1 MVNTSSEAAV
11 EAPELREIRGPAALT
26 GDAKRFWRLLWH
38 MAKSDFKLKYQGSI
52 LGYLWSLASPL
63 MLFGILYLVFTEV
76 VRFGGVENYAAVL
89 IINIMLF
96 QFFGEAT
103 SSAMTSI
110 VWRETLVR
118 KMEFPRLV
126 IPLSVVLAST
136 FTLALNL
143 IVVFFFLVVITGLPV
158 LSTWVLLPVLIAW
171 LYVFTV
177 GTSLL
182 LAMVY
187 VRFRDT
193 AQIWTV
199 ISLVLFYGSP
209 VLFPIELFPAGWKAL
224 LLLNPLAPLFA
235 QARVWLVDPGAPTFA
250 EAMGGAVYWIYPLVT
265 MVAVS
270 LLGAWLF
277 DRDAPRVAE
286 QL

>member
-1 MVNTSSEAAV
+1 MSASSEAAQT
-11 EAPELREIRGPAALT
+11 APGLRDIRGPSALT
-26 GDAKRFWRLLWH
+26 GDTRRFWRLLWY
-38 MAKSDFKLKYQGSI
+38 MAKSDFKLKYQGSVF
-52 LGYLWSLASPL
+52 GYLWSLASPL

-76 VRFGGVENYAAVL
+76 VRFGGVNNYAAVL
-89 IINIMLF
+89 IINVMLF
-96 QFFGEAT
+96 QFFGDAT

-110 VWRETLVR
+110 VARETLVR

-136 FTLALNL
+136 FTLALDL
-143 IVVFFFLVVITGLPV
+143 IVVFAFLIVATGLPV
-158 LSTWVLLPVLIAW
+158 LSTWVLLPVLIVW
-171 LYVFTV
+171 LYIFTV

-182 LAMVY
+182 LAMAY

-199 ISLVLFYGSP
+199 ISRVLFYASP
-209 VLFPIELFPAGWKAL
+209 VLFPIELFPSAWKAL

-235 QARVWLVDPGAPTFA
+235 QARVWLVDPSAPTFA
-250 EAMGGAVYWIYPLVT
+250 EAMGGPVYWIYPVLVLVT
-265 MVAVS
+265 VS

>member
-1 MVNTSSEAAV
+1 
-11 EAPELREIRGPAALT
+11 
-26 GDAKRFWRLLWH
+26 
-38 MAKSDFKLKYQGSI
+38 
-52 LGYLWSLASPL
+52 
-63 MLFGILYLVFTEV
+63 
-76 VRFGGVENYAAVL
+76 
-89 IINIMLF
+89 
-96 QFFGEAT
+96 
-103 SSAMTSI
+103 MTSI
-110 VWRETLVR
+110 VAGESLVR

-136 FTLALNL
+136 FTLALDMA
-143 IVVFFFLVVITGLPV
+143 VVFVFLVGVTGLPV
-158 LSTWVLLPVLIAW
+158 LSTWVLLPVLILW
-171 LYVFTV
+171 LYVFTL
-177 GTSLL
+177 GTALL
-182 LAMVY
+182 LATVY

-199 ISLVLFYGSP
+199 ISRVLFYGSP

-250 EAMGGAVYWIYPLVT
+250 DAMGGAMFWIYPVLVLAT
-265 MVAVS
+265 VC

>member
-1 MVNTSSEAAV
+1 MVNASSEAAV

-26 GDAKRFWRLLWH
+26 GDGRRFWRLLWH
-38 MAKSDFKLKYQGSI
+38 MAKSDFKLKYQGSVF
-52 LGYLWSLASPL
+52 GYLWSLVTPL
-63 MLFGILYLVFTEV
+63 ALFGILYLVFTEV
-76 VRFGGVENYAAVL
+76 VRFNVHNFAAML

-96 QFFGEAT
+96 QFFAEAT
-103 SSAMTSI
+103 SRAMTSI
-110 VWRETLVR
+110 VSGESLVR

-136 FTLALNL
+136 FTLALDL
-143 IVVFFFLVVITGLPV
+143 IVVFAFLVGFAGLPV
-158 LSTWVLLPVLIAW
+158 LSTWALLPLLIVW
-171 LYVFTV
+171 LYFFTV

-199 ISLVLFYGSP
+199 ISRVLFYGSP

-235 QARVWLVDPGAPTFA
+235 EARVWLVDPGAPTFA